1 VRHAPRGMV
10 ATRSPSR
17 SGVAARTWTPRGSET
32 SRLSA
37 SLQTTPC
44 ARIHRLKARRRLRGK
59 RGCGT
64 PLEGMERMDRWS
76 RKLGLGEWTSPCC
89 CCGGVGHGGG
99 GAGVRPPSWVCGLP
113 VFCFAT
119 SVEWTEKWPQ
129 HNAGLKKLAWASPML
144 MWSGNRSRPN
154 FSPTRTARVN
164 NQVQP
169 NMYSATLVAGPPPP
183 VSHRV
188 ITRAT
193 RRRSKLSPPTG
204 LSTLSIYV
212 LRIFFGSYINY
223 EYKTNYIGKN

>member
-1 VRHAPRGMV
+1 MRHAPRGMV

-17 SGVAARTWTPRGSET
+17 SGVAARTWTPRGSDT

-64 PLEGMERMDRWS
+64 PLEGMERMGRLS

-89 CCGGVGHGGG
+89 CCGVGHGAAAARVSVLTPG
-99 GAGVRPPSWVCGLP
+99 CGLP

-119 SVEWTEKWPQ
+119 RVEWTEKWPQ
-129 HNAGLKKLAWASPML
+129 HTAGLKKLVRASPML

-154 FSPTRTARVN
+154 FSPARTARVK
-164 NQVQP
+164 NQAQP
-169 NMYSATLVAGPPPP
+169 NMYSATLGVDPLRTKSIELSCALTR
-183 VSHRV
+183 VSLETTKPEKIRDV
-188 ITRAT
+188 
-193 RRRSKLSPPTG
+193 K
-204 LSTLSIYV
+204 IYF
-212 LRIFFGSYINY
+212 LFKII
-223 EYKTNYIGKN
+223 